1 MSNLWTHKPNFILSD
16 NIMVFLSKADATNKN
31 GTVKKGVNVV
41 TTTNGSV
48 RYVCNKEV
56 KDKLTLKES
65 MKVVK
70 VKPVKETKQKETVE
84 KKKTVKT
91 PKVNKT
97 GVKESLTENID

>member
-1 MSNLWTHKPNFILSD
+1 
-16 NIMVFLSKADATNKN
+16 MVFLSKADATNKN

-56 KDKLTLKES
+56 KEKLTMKEAL
-65 MKVVK
+65 KVVK
-70 VKPVKETKQKETVE
+70 LKPVKETKVKEIKTIE

-91 PKVNKT
+91 PKIDKT
-97 GVKESLTENID
+97 GVKDSLAENID